1 MRLPDGAASRALL
14 IGTADYAHL
23 PKVPASLKNALALQA
38 ALQRHAGLP
47 EEHCRILL
55 DAPGLPAVGR
65 AVAAATAEADD
76 LLLVYYS
83 GHGFIGPDDKLYL
96 TLPQTSE
103 SLLPWTGIP
112 FEFLHDA
119 LRNAPAS
126 TRVLILDCC
135 YSGRATETLGA
146 EERTILG
153 QIRIGGTFT
162 LTSSPANS
170 VSYAPKGSAH
180 TAFTGALL
188 DLLESGSADAGE
200 LLTLHDLYMGLTRT
214 ARERGLPL
222 PQRLGTHTAD
232 MLSLARNRYHD
243 KRSSSVDVSIP
254 ASAPAGY
261 FAARADD
268 PPVVTADEVYE
279 VLFHTVSNVVGYN
292 ESEVDDFLD
301 KVILAL
307 RQPVAGPQL
316 MLPEDIRNARFSTTG
331 PKQAEV
337 PGVVT
342 RRPTT
347 GYDEGEVDVF
357 LDRVELEFERRRS
370 LNEQLGRAV

>member
-1 MRLPDGAASRALL
+1 MRLPDGATSRALL
-14 IGTADYAHL
+14 IGSADYAHL
-23 PKVPASLKNALALQA
+23 PKVPASLKNVIALREALT
-38 ALQRHAGLP
+38 RHAGMP

-55 DAPGLPAVGR
+55 DAADLPAVGR

-96 TLPQTSE
+96 TLPQTDG

-119 LRNAPAS
+119 IRNAPAS

-135 YSGRATETLGA
+135 YSGRATETLGG
-146 EERTILG
+146 EEQTILG
-153 QIRIGGTFT
+153 QIRVGGTFT

-200 LLTLHDLYMGLTRT
+200 LLTLHDLYLGLVRT

-222 PQRLGTHTAD
+222 PQKLGTHTAD
-232 MLSLARNRYHD
+232 LLSLARNRFRD
-243 KRSSSVDVSIP
+243 RSTAMQVP
-254 ASAPAGY
+254 AAEPVPVAPVAAPAGD
-261 FAARADD
+261 A
-268 PPVVTADEVYE
+268 PIVTAEEVHGI
-279 VLFHTVSNVVGYN
+279 LFSTVRLAVGYD
-292 ESEVDDFLD
+292 EDEVDDFLD

-307 RQPVAGPQL
+307 RAPVLGPQL
-316 MLPEDIRNARFSTTG
+316 MSPEDVRGVRFNPTG
-331 PKQAEV
+331 PRGINGTPRSPV
-337 PGVVT
+337 
-342 RRPTT
+342 
-347 GYDEGEVDVF
+347 GYDEGEVDAF
-357 LDRVELEFERRRS
+357 LDKVEREIERRRA
-370 LNEQLGRAV
+370 LNTP